1 MVASNL
7 DKVVKVLET
16 AIGTA
21 LMTEEGISRIFSEL
35 KLPRDAT
42 KYIKDQTRQRKED
55 LGNLIRKELQRF
67 LSRINLHEE
76 IQKAISGMTIHID
89 ATVKL
94 SKQGRNVRVT
104 QSRVKTHARSSKK

>member
-1 MVASNL
+1 MASNI
-7 DKVVKVLET
+7 DKLVKVLET

-42 KYIKDQTRQRKED
+42 KYIKDQTRQRKEE
-55 LGNLIRKELQRF
+55 LGSLIRNELQRF

-76 IQKAISGMTIHID
+76 ISKALTGMTIQVT

-94 SKQGRNVRVT
+94 EKPAQGIRVT
-104 QSRVKTHARSSKK
+104 KSKVTTRKKK